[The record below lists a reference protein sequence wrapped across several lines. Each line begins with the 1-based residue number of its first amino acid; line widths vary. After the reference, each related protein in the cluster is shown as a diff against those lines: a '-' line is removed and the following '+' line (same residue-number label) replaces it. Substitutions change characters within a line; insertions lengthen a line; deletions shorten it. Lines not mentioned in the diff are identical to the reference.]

1 MGGGGVSSPVP
12 AAVILTVPTHL
23 MAPAPQANVTQMPM
37 ASGRTVEFA
46 RGASLSEGATKPKP
60 RPKGAAALRM
70 TLNTDSPPR
79 SLEQRLKGLP
89 PLVQKQWIDRIEAE
103 RVAEAVKAKVA
114 AQVGAGGGGGSSGP
128 ARQ

>member
-1 MGGGGVSSPVP
+1 M
-12 AAVILTVPTHL
+12 
-23 MAPAPQANVTQMPM
+23 
-37 ASGRTVEFA
+37 
-46 RGASLSEGATKPKP
+46 
-60 RPKGAAALRM
+60 RM
-70 TLNTDSPPR
+70 TVTTNSPPQ

-103 RVAEAVKAKVA
+103 RVAEAAKAKVA